1 MKIETP
7 ELTAK
12 LDELLEE
19 IRGMRFDLVVLIE
32 LLKKDRG

>member
-7 ELTAK
+7 ELNAK